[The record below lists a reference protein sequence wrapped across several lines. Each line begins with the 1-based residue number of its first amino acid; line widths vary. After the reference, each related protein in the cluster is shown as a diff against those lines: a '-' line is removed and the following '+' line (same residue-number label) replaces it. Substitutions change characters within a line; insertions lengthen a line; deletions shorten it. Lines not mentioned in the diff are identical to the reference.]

1 MGAGTLAELNYLS
14 IGIFAVVYLLIVL
27 RNLRWLRMPV
37 WTIMMAGAVA
47 MLFLGA
53 IPIRQAYAAVNL
65 DVIFFLLG
73 MFSIVAAMDI
83 SGLLEYLT
91 VRMLILAKS
100 PQRAFATVLFGM
112 SALSAF
118 LVNDTL
124 ALIAT
129 PIMLGLAKQMRI
141 RPGVLL
147 ITLALG
153 VTIGSTLTPI
163 GNPQNLLIALSS
175 GIPNPLFDFLY
186 YLLAPTLASLVVA
199 YVVLRVYFRK
209 DLANSSL
216 EGFHAIPEE
225 AIRDAKLAKLAAWA
239 AAITVFGFFAVGVA
253 GVLNVQGNFNLG
265 TVSLIG
271 ATIVFLGSE
280 RRREIIRAVDW
291 GIVIFFI
298 SLFIVM
304 EAFWRSNA
312 LQNLMAYLPPLTP
325 GNSPGSLAPIMITS
339 LLFSQLLSNVPF
351 VAVYIRAMQAAGFT
365 GLDVR
370 AWVALAGASTL
381 AGGFTLLGAA
391 SNVIILEEAE
401 SRGSGFGFLE
411 FAKVGFLVTVPC
423 VLILF
428 FFLSIL

>member
-1 MGAGTLAELNYLS
+1 MPSLHYLP
-14 IGIFAVVYLLIVL
+14 IGIFVVVYTLIAL
-27 RNLRWLRMPV
+27 RNFHRFKIPI
-37 WTIMMAGAVA
+37 WTIMLAGAVA
-47 MLFLGA
+47 MIFSGA
-53 IPIRQAYAAVNL
+53 LPLQDAYAAINL

-73 MFSIVAAMDI
+73 MFSIVAAMDL

-91 VRMLILAKS
+91 ARMLRLS
-100 PQRAFATVLFGM
+100 RTPQRALALVLFGM
-112 SALSAF
+112 GLLSAF

-147 ITLALG
+147 ITLAVG

-175 GIPNPLFDFLY
+175 GIPNPMFDFLY
-186 YLLAPTLASLVVA
+186 YLLAPTLASLLVA
-199 YVVLRVYFRK
+199 YVVLRLYYRK

-216 EGFHAIPEE
+216 EGFHAIPGE

-239 AAITVFGFFAVGVA
+239 AGITVFGFFAVGVA

-291 GIVIFFI
+291 GIIIFFI

-351 VAVYIRAMQAAGFT
+351 VAVYIRAKQAAGFT

-411 FAKVGFLVTVPC
+411 FAKIGFLVTVPC